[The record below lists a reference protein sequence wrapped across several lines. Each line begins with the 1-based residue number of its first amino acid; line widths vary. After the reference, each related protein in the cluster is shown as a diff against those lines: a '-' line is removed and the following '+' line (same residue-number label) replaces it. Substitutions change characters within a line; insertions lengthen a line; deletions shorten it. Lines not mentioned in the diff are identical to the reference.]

1 MTCEDC
7 GCDRLLRIS
16 NYLTCTGCGLMTDY
30 VPVYITSYSNP
41 QVPRRR
47 QYYSRCKRFRNY
59 IRKMKSEILGA
70 AMEQILDLYS
80 NIEFFWSSQKENR
93 KYFFSRKV
101 ILFFIVHILEL
112 EVDVPVLKDEER
124 TATQLKSI
132 NTVFEVSQK
141 YGV

>member
-1 MTCEDC
+1 
-7 GCDRLLRIS
+7 
-16 NYLTCTGCGLMTDY
+16 
-30 VPVYITSYSNP
+30 
-41 QVPRRR
+41 
-47 QYYSRCKRFRNY
+47 
-59 IRKMKSEILGA
+59 MKSEILGA

-101 ILFFIVHILEL
+101 ILFFIVHALEL

-124 TATQLKSI
+124 TETQLKSI
-132 NTVFEVSQK
+132 ETVFEVSQK